1 MPSRF
6 HALGLSAIAAIL
18 LAAAAANAQ
27 QGPAA
32 RVRGVIESVDGS
44 TLHVKSREGAMVTVK
59 LADNVGVSAVVKASL
74 ADIKPNSYVGIAAI
88 PQGSGPQKALE
99 VLIFPE
105 AMRGA
110 NEGHSAW
117 DLMPESTM
125 TNATVVDDVTKVE
138 GRTLTLKYKDGQQT
152 IVVPPDAP
160 IVTFAPGTRDELKPG
175 AAIVIL
181 RGVRK
186 PDGSVETG
194 RISVGRG
201 IVPPM

>member
-1 MPSRF
+1 
-6 HALGLSAIAAIL
+6 
-18 LAAAAANAQ
+18 
-27 QGPAA
+27 
-32 RVRGVIESVDGS
+32 
-44 TLHVKSREGAMVTVK
+44 
-59 LADNVGVSAVVKASL
+59 
-74 ADIKPNSYVGIAAI
+74 
-88 PQGSGPQKALE
+88 
-99 VLIFPE
+99 
-105 AMRGA
+105 MRGA

-138 GRTLTLKYKDGQQT
+138 GRTLTLKYKEGQQT